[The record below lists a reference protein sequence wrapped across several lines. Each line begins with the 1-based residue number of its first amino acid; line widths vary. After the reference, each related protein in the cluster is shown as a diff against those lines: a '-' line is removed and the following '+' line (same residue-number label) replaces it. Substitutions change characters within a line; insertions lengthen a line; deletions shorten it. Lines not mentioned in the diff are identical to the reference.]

1 MLATDFISDIRTGTT
16 YPNVATEII
25 SDIRTG
31 TILCKNNCTKTLRQT
46 GRQSTRGY
54 GKENCTKEL
63 TELSG
68 TSLTN

>member
-1 MLATDFISDIRTGTT
+1 MITT
-16 YPNVATEII
+16 VYI
-25 SDIRTG
+25 DG